1 MEARARVMRPLRQAM
16 NVKMGSCGRQIKEI
30 VAKRNRKA
38 IMKTA
43 RGTRSLGSTSCESKH
58 AMMEEMRVNIRK
70 AVATNSVRAPLH
82 I

>member
-1 MEARARVMRPLRQAM
+1 M
-16 NVKMGSCGRQIKEI
+16 NVKMGFMWPPDKGI

-58 AMMEEMRVNIRK
+58 AMMEEVRVNIRK
-70 AVATNSVRAPLH
+70 VVATNSVRAPLH

>member
-1 MEARARVMRPLRQAM
+1 M
-16 NVKMGSCGRQIKEI
+16 NVKMGLMWPPDKGT
-30 VAKRNRKA
+30 VAMRNRKA

-58 AMMEEMRVNIRK
+58 AMMEDVRVNIRK

>member
-1 MEARARVMRPLRQAM
+1 M
-16 NVKMGSCGRQIKEI
+16 NVKMGLMWPPDKGT
-30 VAKRNRKA
+30 VAMRNRKA

-58 AMMEEMRVNIRK
+58 AMMEEVRVNIRK